1 MAEDGY
7 AGCEV
12 RVTPT
17 RTEVIIRATRPR
29 QVVGDQGRRVRE
41 ITALVQKRF
50 KYQQGQIIL
59 FAEKVWSIHFEH
71 FIIKNTNTN
80 KNNAN
85 MRDITNR
92 FVIKDYQHWLKHKQL
107 NLNYYKD

>member
-1 MAEDGY
+1 MKDGVFYAELNDFLAEELAEDGY

-29 QVVGDQGRRVRE
+29 QVVGDSGRRVRE

-50 KYQQGQIIL
+50 RFQKGQIIL
-59 FAEKVWSIHFEH
+59 FAEKVRSQKHF
-71 FIIKNTNTN
+71 
-80 KNNAN
+80 
-85 MRDITNR
+85 MR
-92 FVIKDYQHWLKHKQL
+92 FCGVIFL
-107 NLNYYKD
+107 

>member
-50 KYQQGQIIL
+50 KYQKGQIIL
-59 FAEKVWSIHFEH
+59 FAEKVFNFNIYQLTHIRINYYFVL
-71 FIIKNTNTN
+71 II
-80 KNNAN
+80 
-85 MRDITNR
+85 NR
-92 FVIKDYQHWLKHKQL
+92 FETKDYQHWHKHKQL
-107 NLNYYKD
+107 NLDYYKD